1 MNSTKRKRVAGS
13 LLLLLALT
21 LTAFAVW
28 VFGRLPG
35 EPLRVGAPAPRI
47 EAAPLNGAVPLPQSR
62 RRVLFF
68 FSPSCSHCRS
78 TLAQLEA
85 LRVRHPE
92 WFAGERSL
100 SWAFISVAG
109 REETDA
115 FAGDGRW
122 PTYHDESRAALK
134 SMGGLA
140 LPYVVL
146 VDEGGLVRHAHKGEF
161 ARNDLEELLGPFYAG
176 AGAAAARPEGVAPSA
191 ISPAAE
197 RSER

>member
-13 LLLLLALT
+13 FLLLLVLALSV
-21 LTAFAVW
+21 FAVW

-35 EPLRVGAPAPRI
+35 EPLKVGAPAPRI
-47 EAAPLNGAVPLPQSR
+47 EVAPLNGAAPLPQSG

-78 TLAQLEA
+78 TLAQLEN
-85 LRVRHPE
+85 LRVQHPE

-115 FAGDGRW
+115 FAGDRGW
-122 PTYHDESRAALK
+122 PTYHDESRAAIK
-134 SMGGLA
+134 SMGGLV

-161 ARNDLEELLGPFYAG
+161 ARNDLEEMLGSFYIG
-176 AGAAAARPEGVAPSA
+176 AGADAARYEGVAPSA
-191 ISPAAE
+191 TLAGRGE
-197 RSER
+197 E